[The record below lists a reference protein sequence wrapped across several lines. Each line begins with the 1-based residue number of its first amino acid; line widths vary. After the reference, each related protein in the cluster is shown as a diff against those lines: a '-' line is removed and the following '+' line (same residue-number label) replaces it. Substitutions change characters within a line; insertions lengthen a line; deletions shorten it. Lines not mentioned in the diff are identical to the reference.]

1 MAVNIVNTGFH
12 VEKFAAMRGV
22 AYLTQLITQNLQ
34 DNNASPSKLGDD
46 QKRECPEWDITNTK
60 LPIMHRSDAACNYSR

>member
-22 AYLTQLITQNLQ
+22 AYLTQLITQA
-34 DNNASPSKLGDD
+34 NNASPPELG
-46 QKRECPEWDITNTK
+46 
-60 LPIMHRSDAACNYSR
+60 